1 MSVGYIFTKH
11 ALKKFRDLKLL
22 RISLT
27 RKQVIKTIKE
37 ADDVDNQIDFP
48 KKIASRA
55 LNKNLILRVVFRIEE
70 DDIIIITFYPA
81 EKGRYYNK
89 I

>member
-1 MSVGYIFTKH
+1 LSVGYIFTKH

-48 KKIASRA
+48 KKIA
-55 LNKNLILRVVFRIEE
+55 NLILRVVFRIEE